1 MEIIM
6 TVRGICFQGG
16 VMDDLTYFELEQTP
30 AVAIYHTRTYGLNK
44 YTYSVTLYRFYF
56 QAMHY
61 IMNTS

>member
-1 MEIIM
+1 MS
-6 TVRGICFQGG
+6 VRGICFQAG
-16 VMDDLTYFELEQTP
+16 VLDDLTYFELEQTL

-56 QAMHY
+56 QVLHY